1 MSAPRALGCP
11 SCGGA
16 VAPPLGSR
24 KTRCSYCGKDLF
36 YTGED
41 FLPCLVLPPAVGD
54 EDLHKAS
61 LKLFESPWMPSG
73 LRRRAVLLQKHRT
86 YIPFYLLSGKRGGVL
101 ATGRERVKTPLPRQS
116 VVDRFSASSGET
128 MGSGYQLN
136 RPEVVVEEDSRVV
149 LGDFRY
155 LYPAVSLES
164 WDFFDEDLRD
174 VVTSNLE
181 SARPASVPDLVRD
194 GEVVDANIPLK
205 TIVEKGVA
213 SFSKVT
219 GDLKVLE
226 LTALVVYVPVQF
238 LTFRYKG
245 EIVSLTIE
253 EVQGTNLS
261 GRLPF
266 RRDWAFLAG
275 LALTAVLAFFVGQFG
290 RTLAEFIGGTEAIRQ
305 DWAGTL
311 KALGVVSAVVG
322 VIVAA
327 GLNAAWVFFRTPFYV
342 RLRKGS
348 AMIESAGEVQPSPL
362 NPVSNLVGAVMRN
375 LVAGQKRG
383 ARGGMA

>member
-11 SCGGA
+11 ACGGA

-24 KTRCSYCGKDLF
+24 KTHCDYCGKDLF

-41 FLPCLVLPPAVGD
+41 FLPCLVLPPAVAD
-54 EDLHKAS
+54 EELHKAS
-61 LKLFESPWMPSG
+61 LKLFESPWMPSS

-116 VVDRFSASSGET
+116 VVDRFSAASGES
-128 MGSGYQLN
+128 MGTGCQYK
-136 RPEVVVEEDSRVV
+136 RPEVVVEEDSRVI

-155 LYPAVSLES
+155 LYPAVSLDS

-174 VVTSNLE
+174 VVTSSLDA
-181 SARPASVPDLVRD
+181 ARPVSVSDLVRE
-194 GEVVDANIPLK
+194 GEVVDANIPLD

-226 LTALVVYVPVQF
+226 LTALIVYVPVQF

-253 EVQGTNLS
+253 EVRGTNLS

-275 LALTAVLAFFVGQFG
+275 LALTAVLAFFVGQFA

-322 VIVAA
+322 VVVAA

-348 AMIESAGEVQPSPL
+348 AMIESAGEVHPSPL
-362 NPVSNLVGAVMRN
+362 NPVSSLVGAVMRN
-375 LVAGQKRG
+375 LVDAQKRG
-383 ARGGMA
+383 GRGGVA

>member
-1 MSAPRALGCP
+1 MSAPRALACP
-11 SCGGA
+11 SCGGT
-16 VAPPLGSR
+16 VAPPLGAR
-24 KTRCSYCGKDLF
+24 KTHCSYCGKDLF

-41 FLPCLVLPPAVGD
+41 FLPCLVLPRGVTDG
-54 EDLHKAS
+54 DLHQTS
-61 LKLFESPWMPSG
+61 LKLFKSPLLPSG
-73 LRRRAVLLQKHRT
+73 LKKKALLLQKHRT
-86 YIPFYLLSGKRGGVL
+86 YIPFYLLTGKRGGVL
-101 ATGRERVKTPLPRQS
+101 ATGRERIKTPLPQATI
-116 VVDRFSASSGET
+116 VDRMAASSGDRVS
-128 MGSGYQLN
+128 SGYQFS

-174 VVTSNLE
+174 VVTANLDA
-181 SARPASVPDLVRD
+181 ARPASIADLVRD
-194 GEVVDANIPLK
+194 GEVVDANIPLR

-238 LTFRYKG
+238 LTFRYRG
-245 EIVSLTIE
+245 EIVSITIE
-253 EVQGTNLS
+253 EVQGANLS

-266 RRDWAFLAG
+266 RRDWAFLVG
-275 LALTAVLAFFVGQFG
+275 LALIAILAFFVGQFG
-290 RTLAEFIGGTEAIRQ
+290 RTLLEFMGGTEAIRQ

-311 KALGVVSAVVG
+311 KALAVVCAVVG

-348 AMIESAGEVQPSPL
+348 AVIASAGEMAPSPL
-362 NPVSNLVGAVMRN
+362 NPVNGLLRAGFHVLFQSRRN
-375 LVAGQKRG
+375 RMGERL
-383 ARGGMA
+383 